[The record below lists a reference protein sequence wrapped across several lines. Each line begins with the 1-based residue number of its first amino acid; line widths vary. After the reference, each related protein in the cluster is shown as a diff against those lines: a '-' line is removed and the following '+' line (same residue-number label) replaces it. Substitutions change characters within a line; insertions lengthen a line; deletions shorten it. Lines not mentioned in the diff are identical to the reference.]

1 MASVMTSELHEL
13 LSYLT
18 AQERA
23 ELDRLI
29 ATNDGADASFEDF
42 CAGRLKV
49 QDKVGDIV
57 PLQLNRAQQHLIA
70 NLTGRDIVLKARQLG
85 MSTAIQAKLFYEQMR
100 GGARTYTLCHDDD
113 LTSTFRR
120 MVDRYYDNL
129 PDVDRPPRKF
139 ANALLTTYPALNS
152 EGSIATVGGTAG
164 KRKGRGSSVTHIH
177 GSEVAFWPDAESV
190 MGAALQAGN
199 PAIVLESTPNGM
211 TGWFY
216 ERCMEALDGDSPWTL
231 HFFPWWWD
239 DAYRLPLADG
249 EALDYTDEEQALVSE
264 HGLDAEQ
271 IKWRRNKQRELPN
284 TFLQEYPEDPYSC
297 FLASGTS
304 YFGNIEHLYTAP
316 ADPTPDPTHHYF
328 GGLDFA
334 QTGDYTVLVI
344 IDLTAMRMVDMLRI
358 NRLSWQEMRRRVSVM
373 ASHWGAEVTGEANS
387 MGTTNIELLQSGEVM
402 PDGTPIA
409 PIKLTPFSTTPSS
422 KPGLIQGL
430 YHALHEAGLTL
441 QDNPALKHEL
451 RSFISKQTP
460 TGHWQYEADGGGH
473 DDTVIALA
481 LAWHGAHNPN
491 TIEFAANP
499 FFGG

>member
-1 MASVMTSELHEL
+1 MTSELSEL
-13 LSYLT
+13 LAYLT
-18 AQERA
+18 PQERVEMDVLLTA
-23 ELDRLI
+23 GPSFSDLP
-29 ATNDGADASFEDF
+29 FEDF
-42 CAGRLKV
+42 CAQCLVV
-49 QDKVGDIV
+49 QDKRGQIV
-57 PLQLNRAQQHLIA
+57 PLQLNRAQRELVRS
-70 NLTGRDIVLKARQLG
+70 LTGRDIVLKARQLG

-113 LTSTFRR
+113 LTSTLRR

-271 IKWRRNKQRELPN
+271 IKWRRNKQRELRDL
-284 TFLQEYPEDPYSC
+284 FAQEYPEDPYSC

-304 YFGNIEHLYTAP
+304 YFGDVEHVFTAP
-316 ADPTPDPTHHYF
+316 PDAQPIPDRRYVA
-328 GGLDFA
+328 GLDFG
-334 QTGDYTVLVI
+334 QTTDYTVMSVLDTVE
-344 IDLTAMRMVDMLRI
+344 MVEVAMLRI
-358 NRLSWQEMRRRVSVM
+358 NRM
-373 ASHWGAEVTGEANS
+373 AWADQRQRIADMARHWNNCEVHAEWNS
-387 MGTTNIELLQSGEVM
+387 IGDPNIEELHAAGVRVV
-402 PDGTPIA
+402 A
-409 PIKLTPFSTTPSS
+409 FKTTAQS
-422 KPGLIQGL
+422 KPPLIQGL
-430 YHALHEAGLTL
+430 YVALHEAGLRL
-441 QDNPALKHEL
+441 LDDAAGRHEL
-451 RSFISKQTP
+451 RSFISKQTA
-460 TGHWQYEADGGGH
+460 TGHWQYQAQEGSH
-473 DDTVIALA
+473 DDTVMARA
-481 LAWHGAHNPN
+481 LAWHGAHNPH
-491 TIEFAANP
+491 TIEFGPNP
-499 FFGG
+499 FYGG